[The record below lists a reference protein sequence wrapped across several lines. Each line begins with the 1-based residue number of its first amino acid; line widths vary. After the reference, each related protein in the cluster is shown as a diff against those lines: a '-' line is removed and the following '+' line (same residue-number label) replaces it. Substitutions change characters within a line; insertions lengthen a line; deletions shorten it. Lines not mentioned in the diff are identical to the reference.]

1 MCLSIIRF
9 VFLSYLQLQV
19 TGNFFF
25 AKSILMNK
33 LLVQDVFINT
43 LFHSMTQTVRHLI
56 TGRQFSIELQFSSF
70 SFFNGFLNTINKSFL
85 PQLKSQSNSIRTL
98 WKGKGTSWLYA
109 SDLLL
114 SSSSSLIFQP
124 LRPDFYAE
132 KTSRVIIELI

>member
-19 TGNFFF
+19 TGNFF

-56 TGRQFSIELQFSSF
+56 TGLQFSIELQFSSF
-70 SFFNGFLNTINKSFL
+70 SFLMDFLI
-85 PQLKSQSNSIRTL
+85 P
-98 WKGKGTSWLYA
+98 
-109 SDLLL
+109 
-114 SSSSSLIFQP
+114 
-124 LRPDFYAE
+124 
-132 KTSRVIIELI
+132 